1 MRNAAEFYKMEQ
13 LRGMV
18 ENKSPKE
25 LLLLTFN
32 EIISNL
38 KKIDYAIENNNIEL
52 KCSLVNKTNDIIQLG
67 LISSLNKKINEQLVE
82 SLFTF
87 YVESVKRL
95 TYINITNNREF
106 LTKLTIDFSE
116 LKECFEKCN

>member
-52 KCSLVNKTNDIIQLG
+52 KCSLVNKTNDLIQLG
-67 LISSLNKKINEQLVE
+67 LISSLDKKINEQLVE

-106 LTKLTIDFSE
+106 LTKLIIDFSE

>member
-38 KKIDYAIENNNIEL
+38 KKIDYAIENNNML
-52 KCSLVNKTNDIIQLG
+52 AAVSAAS
-67 LISSLNKKINEQLVE
+67 ISAGEMML
-82 SLFTF
+82 
-87 YVESVKRL
+87 RH
-95 TYINITNNREF
+95 
-106 LTKLTIDFSE
+106 
-116 LKECFEKCN
+116 

>member
-1 MRNAAEFYKMEQ
+1 MRNAAEFYRMEQ

-18 ENKSPKE
+18 DNKNPKE
-25 LLLLTFN
+25 LLMLTFS

-38 KKIDYAIENNNIEL
+38 RKINLAIEKKDIEL

-67 LISSLNKKINEQLVE
+67 LISALDKKINAQLVE

-87 YVESVKRL
+87 YSESVKRL
-95 TYINITNNREF
+95 TYINVTNNSE
-106 LTKLTIDFSE
+106 LLSKLIVDFSE
-116 LKECFEKCN
+116 LRDCFEKCD